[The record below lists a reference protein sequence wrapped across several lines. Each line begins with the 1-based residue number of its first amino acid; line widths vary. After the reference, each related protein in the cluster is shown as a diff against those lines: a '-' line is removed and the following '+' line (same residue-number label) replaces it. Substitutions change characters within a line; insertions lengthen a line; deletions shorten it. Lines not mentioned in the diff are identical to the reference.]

1 MEVPTGKHIK
11 RWRKSLRLTQSQ
23 LSQNCGVAQSIIA
36 KIENEAVDPRASTLR
51 KIVQSLSRTEN
62 PDKLHTV
69 GDVMI
74 TDVAALEYDDNIQQ
88 AIDNMVKYGISQ
100 LPVLSKEGSILGMIS
115 EESILQKGAHRNS
128 LVGEVMSPNPAIVG
142 IDLSIAEARRRLTEV
157 ETLLVVENGLLLG
170 LVSRMD
176 LVHALRLNSI
186 A

>member
-1 MEVPTGKHIK
+1 MAQVSKINPISIITK
-11 RWRKSLRLTQSQ
+11 LR
-23 LSQNCGVAQSIIA
+23 GVAQSIIA
-36 KIENEAVDPRASTLR
+36 KIENETSHPRASTLR
-51 KIVQSLSRTEN
+51 KIVQSLSRTES

-69 GDVMI
+69 SDVMI
-74 TDVAALEYDDNIQQ
+74 TDVAALEYDDKIQQ

-115 EESILQKGAHRNS
+115 EESILQKDAHRNS

-142 IDLSIAEARRRLTEV
+142 IDLSIAEARKTNRSRDAFSSRKWFVTWI
-157 ETLLVVENGLLLG
+157 
-170 LVSRMD
+170 SRMD